1 VLARVDVRT
10 EVVATGSSEP
20 PFDELYARLAP
31 SAGRLAYLLTG
42 DRELAEDL
50 VHDAFIK
57 TVGRWERIRNP
68 EAFDAYLRRT
78 IINLTRSHHR
88 RRLVER
94 RYLRAWASEP
104 ETADPQGE
112 TSLDLPLRRALL
124 SLPPRQRAAVV
135 LRYHEDLSEAQT
147 AELMVVSVGTVKSLT
162 SRGMAKLREVMG
174 DDDA

>member
-1 VLARVDVRT
+1 MRVDERT
-10 EVVATGSSEP
+10 EVVATGRSEP

-42 DRELAEDL
+42 NRELAEDL

-94 RYLRAWASEP
+94 RYLQARASQIPVTESPA
-104 ETADPQGE
+104 ETH
-112 TSLDLPLRRALL
+112 LDDDLRNALL
-124 SLPPRQRAAVV
+124 ALPPRQRAAIV
-135 LRYHEDLSEAQT
+135 LRFFEDLSEAQT

-162 SRGMAKLREVMG
+162 SRGMAKLRKVLDVEQV
-174 DDDA
+174 